1 MFTISTGNKKDQ
13 CKLNIL
19 EISENTFLVFQ
30 QGSVIRPQLFTVYIC
45 DLFLINNGM
54 DFRSYAD
61 DTISFITGERHEKMI
76 SELEISAFS
85 NQRYPY

>member
-85 NQRYPY
+85 NQRCPY

>member
-1 MFTISTGNKKDQ
+1 MFTISTGNKKGQ

-19 EISENTFLVFQ
+19 EISENNFLVFQ
-30 QGSVIRPQLFTVYIC
+30 QGSVIRPQLFTIYIR

-61 DTISFITGERHEKMI
+61 DTISFITGERHEKVI